1 VCIAFPWMWACCIFN
16 AAVSVNGSG
25 VFSPLQDIRLSYVDL
40 CLHDRRFALRES
52 DPHVVYRC
60 LQLLI
65 YGSCLIFTVR
75 ATRVVSRVCST
86 GIARQQCIITW
97 YSCPAYLRYSVLCF
111 IIQWSVVVNVNI
123 TVMLRWIKVRFLA
136 VCYSVISVGAE
147 GATERSP
154 LQFLIWGH
162 R

>member
-1 VCIAFPWMWACCIFN
+1 MHC
-16 AAVSVNGSG
+16 VSVNVSMLHIQCCCFREWLWSILAVAGYTVVICWSLLTRSTLRSAWIWSACG
-25 VFSPLQDIRLSYVDL
+25 LPLLTAVNL
-40 CLHDRRFALRES
+40 W
-52 DPHVVYRC
+52 
-60 LQLLI
+60 QLFN
-65 YGSCLIFTVR
+65 CTVR